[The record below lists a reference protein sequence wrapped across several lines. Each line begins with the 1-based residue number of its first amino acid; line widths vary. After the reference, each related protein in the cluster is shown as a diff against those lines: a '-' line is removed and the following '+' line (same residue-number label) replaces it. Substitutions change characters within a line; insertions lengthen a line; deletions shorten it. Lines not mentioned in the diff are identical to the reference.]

1 MNYAKLC
8 CLTQSSLFFTTHTF
22 STWCCHYIIPL
33 VLYGQGCFVVVVVV
47 WFLVW
52 FFFPVCFLLLLFLK
66 EIPSCL
72 TKHMSLSQFFLIQ
85 INNLVCM
92 LKPVY
97 YSCAKCQCF
106 SLLLMIQDPGPVLT
120 KVRKRRSQQPT
131 QEAITQQYER
141 SHLTLPADKK
151 SIQISALNPVS
162 TEKAVQHPALRWIW
176 NFLATASAQA
186 AVMILSS
193 GSCSKG
199 KALFSIQAQGLAHG
213 SCTRNT
219 PQACTEVEFSAK
231 LLNTSFSV
239 KAVFQW
245 QADVVWQPFV

>member
-22 STWCCHYIIPL
+22 STWCSHYIIPL

-72 TKHMSLSQFFLIQ
+72 NKHMSLSQFFLIQ

-106 SLLLMIQDPGPVLT
+106 SLLLMIRDPGPILT
-120 KVRKRRSQQPT
+120 KVRKRDSQQPT

-151 SIQISALNPVS
+151 IYMNLSTQPSIHRESCAAPCSEMDL
-162 TEKAVQHPALRWIW
+162 K
-176 NFLATASAQA
+176 FLSHCFC
-186 AVMILSS
+186 S
-193 GSCSKG
+193 GCCDDT
-199 KALFSIQAQGLAHG
+199 L
-213 SCTRNT
+213 
-219 PQACTEVEFSAK
+219 
-231 LLNTSFSV
+231 
-239 KAVFQW
+239 
-245 QADVVWQPFV
+245 